1 MALQPSQ
8 VTSRSNSDLCVIDM
22 ISNDRD
28 VPVTERMA
36 AIVLIAE
43 EYRKAVAGSTADP
56 LRKPKP
62 WRFKHQR

>member
-8 VTSRSNSDLCVIDM
+8 VTSRSNSDLCHLESVIA
-22 ISNDRD
+22 DRSRT
-28 VPVTERMA
+28 PEERMA
-36 AIVLIAE
+36 EIVLRAD

-62 WRFKHQR
+62 WFRR